1 MAMRASSA
9 FLDWRRRSHKR
20 TLRWARIFLVLCPG
34 SAHGDVLHVS
44 DHFLEE
50 VPPEKAVVLRVAQFW
65 FDGGSSS

>member
-1 MAMRASSA
+1 
-9 FLDWRRRSHKR
+9 
-20 TLRWARIFLVLCPG
+20 VLCPG